1 MNFDFGQK
9 TLNCEK
15 TKVEF
20 SKYELNKCRITYLF
34 EKIFTWFEARKLS
47 HIFHKKISYLK
58 LPFNLYVDL
67 SETI

>member
-1 MNFDFGQK
+1 MNFNFGQK
-9 TLNCEK
+9 TLHCEK

-34 EKIFTWFEARKLS
+34 EKIFIWFEARKLS

-58 LPFNLYVDL
+58 LPFLYVDL